1 MRAPLLYL
9 LFFLSGISGLV
20 YQVVWVR
27 QFGNLFGNTVWSAAV
42 VTAIFMC
49 GLGVGGLVAGRLAD
63 RLHAR
68 DGAAPLRL
76 YARVELGI
84 AVLGMLV
91 ALALPWVGRASGAL
105 SAYTPDAQGW
115 LVLSVSSQVWRYLLA
130 LVLLGP
136 ITLLMGGTL
145 TLLIRHQV
153 GSQFSAAGWHVGAL
167 YGVNTAG
174 AALGAFLTD
183 LAFIPALGVRDTQL
197 LAVALNT
204 AVGLCALLVLRQ
216 GASSAAPPPPV
227 LSEPAPPPSMP
238 EESRLVH
245 LTGMALALSG
255 FASMGM
261 EMLWFRYF
269 STLLGGF
276 RSVFSLLLTVILVC
290 MWLGATLAGGLVRR
304 LGRPALLLGSA
315 LTLLVITS
323 LGLLAS
329 LDVESVRA
337 SERALG
343 HGGPPSRLAEH
354 LFLLMPMISAVGLP
368 SVLMGMT
375 FPLANALVQR
385 ASATVGG
392 RAGGLY
398 LWNTAG
404 AVLGSLCTGF
414 LLLPALGMQRSMG
427 ALALLTTLALLPLA
441 LAAIPLPEAGLS
453 RRRVPTLLAGCALA
467 LVGWSG
473 QAPDKLLRQGF
484 PIVDVEPVRVLATSE
499 GPNETVLIAE
509 VEGLGRAL
517 YTNGHSMA
525 GNEPTAQRY
534 MRAMAHV
541 PLLQQESPR
550 RVGII
555 CFGAGNTVHAASLHP
570 SVEKLDVMDLS
581 RNVLSHADYFAATN
595 GHVLKDPR
603 VTVHVNDGRQHLRM
617 RPEGT
622 YDLITLEPPPIAF
635 AGVGSLYSREFYALA
650 RSRLVPGGYFT
661 QWLPAY
667 QVPEHTS
674 RAMVRAFLD
683 VFPDA
688 VLLAGYGAELI
699 LMGSN
704 GGQNQLHLAEVQRRL
719 EARPQVKADL
729 ERFWLG
735 SPVEYAGLFSAS
747 TRGLEALTRGVAP
760 VTDDWPITEYS
771 MASTGTPRRMPAGLF
786 ALEDLTTWC
795 TDCDDPR
802 LPAYTDELKRLYA
815 QEEFL
820 SRAEFA
826 LPSPP

>member
-9 LFFLSGISGLV
+9 LFFLSGVSGLV

-49 GLGVGGLVAGRLAD
+49 GLGVGGWIAGRLAD

-68 DGAAPLRL
+68 DAAAPLRL

-84 AVLGMLV
+84 AGLGLLV
-91 ALALPWVGRASGAL
+91 ALALPLVGQASGAL
-105 SAYTPDAQGW
+105 SAYTPDARGW
-115 LVLSVSSQVWRYLLA
+115 LVLSGASQAWRYLLA
-130 LVLLGP
+130 IVLLGP

-153 GSQFSAAGWHVGAL
+153 GAHVSAAGWHVGAL

-183 LAFIPALGVRDTQL
+183 LALIPALGVRGTQV

-204 AVGLCALLVLRQ
+204 VVGLCALLVLRQ
-216 GASSAAPPPPV
+216 AAPAA
-227 LSEPAPPPSMP
+227 PAPPAPAPSP
-238 EESRLVH
+238 EPGPASAEGARLVH
-245 LTGMALALSG
+245 LTGLTLALSG

-261 EMLWFRYF
+261 EMLWFRYY

-304 LGRPALLLGSA
+304 LGRPALLLGSV
-315 LTLLVITS
+315 LTLLVLTS

-329 LDVESVRA
+329 LDVMAVRD

-354 LFLLMPMISAVGLP
+354 LFLLMPMVSAVGLP

-404 AVLGSLCTGF
+404 AVLGSLGTGF
-414 LLLPALGMQRSMG
+414 VLLPALGMQRGMG
-427 ALALLTTLALLPLA
+427 LLAALTTLALLPLA
-441 LAAIPLPEAGLS
+441 AAALPLPDSGLS
-453 RRRVPTLLAGCALA
+453 RRRVPTLLAGCTLA
-467 LVGWSG
+467 LLGWSA

-541 PLLQQESPR
+541 PLLQQDAPR
-550 RVGII
+550 HVGVI

-570 SVEKLDVMDLS
+570 SVTSIDVMDLS
-581 RNVLSHADYFAATN
+581 RNVLSHANYFAATN
-595 GHVLKDPR
+595 HHVLEDPR

-617 RPEGT
+617 KPEGS
-622 YDLITLEPPPIAF
+622 YDLLTLEPPPIAF
-635 AGVGSLYSREFYALA
+635 AGVGALYSREFYALA
-650 RSRLVPGGYFT
+650 RSRLARGGYAT

-667 QVPEHTS
+667 QVPEHTT

-699 LMGSN
+699 LVGSN
-704 GGQNQLHLAEVQRRL
+704 GGDNQLHLADVWRRL
-719 EARPQVKADL
+719 ESRPEVKADL
-729 ERFWLG
+729 SRLWMG
-735 SPVEYAGLFSAS
+735 SPVEYAGLFAAS
-747 TRGLEALTRGVAP
+747 TRALRALARDVAP

-771 MASTGTPRRMPAGLF
+771 MASTGTPRRMPPGLF
-786 ALEDLTTWC
+786 APEELAAWC
-795 TDCDDPR
+795 TDCADPR
-802 LPAYTDELKRLYA
+802 LPAYTGELKRLYA
-815 QEEFL
+815 QESFL